1 MAVAIRRT
9 TVTPTEGGNVV
20 QLHISDAPLE
30 EPFEAIEIQMT
41 VCLPEFER
49 AILVPEAQRGAMKRA
64 QRALTALL
72 QETLGEIHQTGLVDL
87 KGESG

>member
-1 MAVAIRRT
+1 MSVEIRRT
-9 TVTPTEGGNVV
+9 TVSPTEGGSVV

-41 VCLPEFER
+41 VSLPKFER
-49 AILVPEAQRGAMKRA
+49 AMLVSEAQRSAMKRA
-64 QRALTALL
+64 QRALTVLL